1 MKNLLARNRGEGDTP
16 ITPKTQPTSEPEIE
30 EVEQSTQLEP
40 EVEETEVWSADEYQ
54 PRTSAHLRG
63 KTTLS
68 GAAPS

>member
-16 ITPKTQPTSEPEIE
+16 ITPKTQPRSEPEIE
-30 EVEQSTQLEP
+30 E
-40 EVEETEVWSADEYQ
+40 TEVLSADEYQ

-63 KTTLS
+63 ETTLS